1 MKKACAMFR
10 RLAVSALLFLCLAAT
25 ALLSSCGED
34 IAYKTLKPAY
44 DESGTAILRAD
55 VAPSVTSFSFVS
67 ELTCGRGVTYTVSAD
82 PYGAAYANYESGTV
96 PLSYGDN
103 LVYLIVKKDG
113 NVIENHTVNIYRKRY
128 VEVAFVSAESTG
140 GYTTVEAQSV
150 TEGDRLTPPEAPE
163 RPGYDFLGWAVSLV
177 DEDTYR
183 WVDSTVPYDFSYSL
197 AKEDIHTGGTSLDDL
212 YYQARFNA
220 IWKARTDTPYK
231 VEHYTED
238 TNGKYTL
245 ALTEEFT
252 GKTDSTVSAKSKTW
266 TAKHLKRDSDH
277 PLQESAAKLAGDGTT
292 VLKLYYSL
300 ERVTLGVQYEGT
312 GTLSRSGEYRYGAN
326 EFSVTATPAAGF
338 TFAGWYNKAG
348 EKVSS
353 KTTYTYKCR
362 EDITARFVPDTDL
375 DANDYFIMNGTTI
388 TGVKDTRAT
397 ALVIPDGVTAI
408 AAYAFSDCTSLRR
421 IYIPA
426 SVKTIENYAFLGCSS
441 YLTAYCEAASKP
453 SGWGYDWTL
462 RNTEYS
468 YYGGTKKY
476 HLTVEW
482 GVVFK

>member
-1 MKKACAMFR
+1 MKQAKLFFR
-10 RLAVSALLFLCLAAT
+10 RLTVLALVCLCLTAAV
-25 ALLSSCGED
+25 LLSSCGED
-34 IAYKTLKPAY
+34 ITYKTLKPAF
-44 DESGTAILRAD
+44 DESGTAILRTD
-55 VAPSVTSFSFVS
+55 VAPSVTDFSFLT
-67 ELTCGRGVTYTVSAD
+67 ELKCSSGVTYVVSGD
-82 PYGAAYANYESGTV
+82 PYGAAYATYESGVV

-103 LVYLIVKKDG
+103 IVYLIVKKDG

-128 VEVAFVSAESTG
+128 VEVAFVSAEST
-140 GYTTVEAQSV
+140 TVKEQSV

-177 DEDTYR
+177 DKDTYR
-183 WVDSTVPYDFSYSL
+183 WVDSTVPYDFSYPL

-220 IWKARTDTPYK
+220 IWQARTDTPYK

-238 TNGKYTL
+238 TSGKYNL

-266 TAKHLKRDSDH
+266 TAKQLKRDSDH
-277 PLQESAAKLAGDGTT
+277 PLQKSAAKLAGDGTT

-312 GTLSRSGEYRYGAN
+312 GTLTKSGEYRYGAN
-326 EFSVTATPAAGF
+326 EFSVTATPATGF

-375 DANDYFIMNGTTI
+375 DANYCFIMNGTTI
-388 TGVKDTRAT
+388 TGVKYTGVT
-397 ALVIPDGVTAI
+397 ALAIPDGVTAI
-408 AAYAFSDCTSLRR
+408 AKDAFKGCYDLRTV
-421 IYIPA
+421 YIPD
-426 SVKTIENYAFLGCSS
+426 SVTSVANDAFNGCSES
-441 YLTAYCEAASKP
+441 LVAYCEATREPTTWDYYWDRCK
-453 SGWGYDWTL
+453 D
-462 RNTEYS
+462 YS
-468 YYGGTKKY
+468 YSSDKY
-476 HLTVEW
+476 IKSQWNVSFE
-482 GVVFK
+482 